1 MNKCAV
7 CRLPIAVT
15 SQGFWWHMR
24 AAKNAT
30 GRHDHY
36 AAPVTTSRCAICGPV
51 EANSPEEHLASDE
64 HRNAAEVEMML
75 REKFYLPKS
84 VAVGD
89 TQP

>member
-1 MNKCAV
+1 MNKCVV

-15 SQGFWWHMR
+15 SQGFWYHTR
-24 AAKNAT
+24 SARV

-36 AAPVTTSRCAICGPV
+36 AHPAGMSTCAICGPV

-64 HRNAAEVEMML
+64 HRNAAEVEMVL